1 MVQAKR
7 NLNQEQKSGAKPCE
21 GFIMYSLR
29 VHNQAQP
36 TKELIMELATYTP
49 AIINVTGKTK
59 TDRQLSVVNVAS
71 GYTKMALANAKGKV
85 GLAARNGI
93 ANGGIQAIA
102 KQAAFPSCNYKPVGE
117 YFAAQLGEPMVISNR
132 AAFESLADQFEARIM
147 KIKMSKNGGYVVD
160 KKTGADKVGA
170 TLAKAM
176 ELKAI
181 AIELVASAEYFSN
194 EAKATQ
200 AQAKQALT
208 A

>member
-1 MVQAKR
+1 
-7 NLNQEQKSGAKPCE
+7 
-21 GFIMYSLR
+21 
-29 VHNQAQP
+29 
-36 TKELIMELATYTP
+36 MELATYTP

-194 EAKATQ
+194 EAKAAQ